1 MTMRGTSLILRLP
14 TELAEPLREHL
25 GASVASNLLVA
36 IQEDLLDLVATW
48 RRVGRERE
56 VIVFLEGDDS
66 QVVHR
71 VARRGLTTER
81 GEATKGTMRQ
91 RARRSLGDHRV
102 VAVLDRPV
110 PDYGLAEIDSLF
122 RRAHEGLAVVADLD
136 GDWMALGVSATH
148 RDVLDK
154 GESLVDFVERARL
167 MDIAV
172 HPLVPKGRLDSAD
185 ELTALNYRIRERRS
199 RAPRSRRFLMSQ

>member
-14 TELAEPLREHL
+14 TRLAEPLVEHL
-25 GASVASNLLVA
+25 GGSAADALLVA

-56 VIVFLEGDDS
+56 VIVFLDGDDTL
-66 QVVHR
+66 VVHR

-81 GEATKGTMRQ
+81 GKATRDVMRQ
-91 RARRSLGDHRV
+91 RARRALGDHRV
-102 VAVLDRPV
+102 VGVLDRPV
-110 PDYGLAEIDSLF
+110 PDYGLADIDSLF

-136 GDWMALGVSATH
+136 GGWMALGVSAAN
-148 RDVLDK
+148 RDVLDE
-154 GESLVDFVERARL
+154 GESLVHFIERARI

-172 HPLVPKGRLDSAD
+172 HPLVPKGRLDSAE
-185 ELTALNYRIRERRS
+185 ELKALDYRIRERRA